1 MIPFGPQLI
10 GQTEKALSAL
20 LLTLLSPH
28 ALSEREW
35 VTLRLVSQFEGEGS
49 VDGFVADHLHDPD
62 SALFLRTVRER
73 GLVEGS
79 RLSPTG
85 TALVAEISSEIARVA
100 GPIWD
105 EVDHDDALAA
115 TRALNHILEKTRV
128 LLRAPAA

>member
-10 GQTEKALSAL
+10 GQTEKALNAL

-49 VDGFVADHLHDPD
+49 VDAFVADRLRDPD
-62 SALFLRTVRER
+62 CALFLRTVRER

-79 RLSPTG
+79 HLSPTG
-85 TALVAEISSEIARVA
+85 TALVAEISREIARVA

-115 TRALNHILEKTRV
+115 TRALNRILEKTRM
-128 LLRAPAA
+128 LLRTPAA

>member
-1 MIPFGPQLI
+1 MIPLGPQLI
-10 GQTEKALSAL
+10 GQTEKALNAL

-49 VDGFVADHLHDPD
+49 VDRFVADRLHDPD
-62 SALFLRTVRER
+62 SALFLRALQER

-79 RLSPTG
+79 HLSPTG
-85 TALVAEISSEIARVA
+85 TTLVAAISREIARVA

-115 TRALNHILEKTRV
+115 ARALNHILEKTRL
-128 LLRAPAA
+128 LLRASAV

>member
-1 MIPFGPQLI
+1 MILFGPQLI
-10 GQTEKALSAL
+10 GQTEKALNAL

-49 VDGFVADHLHDPD
+49 VDGFVADRLHDPD

-79 RLSPTG
+79 HLSLTG
-85 TALVAEISSEIARVA
+85 TALVAEISREIARVA

-105 EVDHDDALAA
+105 EIDHDDALAA
-115 TRALNHILEKTRV
+115 TRALNHILEKTRM
-128 LLRAPAA
+128 LLRSPAT